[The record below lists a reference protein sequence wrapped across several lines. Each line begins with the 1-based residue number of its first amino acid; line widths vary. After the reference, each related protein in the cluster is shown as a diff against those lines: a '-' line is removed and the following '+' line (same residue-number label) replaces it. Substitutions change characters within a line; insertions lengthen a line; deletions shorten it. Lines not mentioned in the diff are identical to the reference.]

1 MRRQVLR
8 TIHFLL
14 MTVIAVVCLLPIVWM
29 VLGSMR
35 SYEELFQYATQV
47 SWNLLVPVNWTFQN
61 YIDVLFDDQH
71 PFLRYV
77 FNTLFVAS
85 TVTVLVLLIN
95 SLAAFAFA
103 KLRFRGSS
111 VIFVLFMSALIIP
124 GEVMLV
130 PNYMLINNLGWLN
143 SFKGLIIPSML
154 SVFGIF
160 LLKQFFE
167 EIPTEILESARL
179 DGASWL
185 KIYRVIVLPAAV
197 PAMITLGIITFL
209 GNWDAYLWPLVVIN
223 DDRKQLIQVAIANF
237 TSMAGTE
244 WTKVLA
250 ANTIATVPILILFFV
265 LQRYYI
271 QGITMSG
278 VKG

>member
-1 MRRQVLR
+1 MLR
-8 TIHFLL
+8 IIHFLG
-14 MTVIAVVCLLPIVWM
+14 MTIIAVVCLLPIIWM
-29 VLGSMR
+29 ILGSMR
-35 SYEELFQYATQV
+35 SYQELIQNAGHLSLNT
-47 SWNLLVPVNWTFQN
+47 LVPVEWTLKNFT
-61 YIDVLFDDQH
+61 DVIFDDQH

-77 FNTLFVAS
+77 FNTLFVAA
-85 TVTVLVLLIN
+85 TVTLLVLLIN

-103 KLRFRGSS
+103 KLSFRGSAA
-111 VIFVLFMSALIIP
+111 IFVLFMSALIIP

-130 PNYMLINNLGWLN
+130 PNYMLVNNLGWLN
-143 SFKGLIIPSML
+143 SFKALIIPSTL

-160 LLKQFFE
+160 MLKQFFE

-185 KIYRVIVLPAAV
+185 QIYRAIVLPASV
-197 PAMITLGIITFL
+197 PALITLGIITFL
-209 GNWDAYLWPLVVIN
+209 GNWDGYLWPLVVIN
-223 DDRKQLIQVAIANF
+223 DDKLQLIQVAIANF
-237 TSMAGTE
+237 TSISGTE

-250 ANTIATVPILILFFV
+250 ANTIATVPILILFLI
-265 LQRYYI
+265 LQRYYV

>member
-1 MRRQVLR
+1 MLR
-8 TIHFLL
+8 IVHFLT
-14 MTVIAVVCLLPIVWM
+14 MTVIAVICLLPIIWM
-29 VLGSMR
+29 ILGSMR
-35 SYEELFQYATQV
+35 SYQELFQYATQV
-47 SWNLLVPVNWTFQN
+47 SWHLLIPVDWTLQN
-61 YIDVLFDDQH
+61 YINVIFDDQK

-85 TVTVLVLLIN
+85 TVTFLVLLIN

-103 KLRFRGSS
+103 KLSFRGSAA
-111 VIFVLFMSALIIP
+111 IFILFMSALVIP

-130 PNYMLINNLGWLN
+130 PNYMLVSSFGWLD
-143 SFKGLIIPSML
+143 SFKGLIIPSTL

-160 LLKQFFE
+160 MLKQFFE

-185 KIYRVIVLPAAV
+185 QIYRAIVLPASV
-197 PAMITLGIITFL
+197 PALITLGIITFL
-209 GNWDAYLWPLVVIN
+209 GNWDAYLWPLVIIN
-223 DDRKQLIQVAIANF
+223 NDRLQLIQVAIANF

-250 ANTIATVPILILFFV
+250 ANTIATVPILILFLI
-265 LQRYYI
+265 LQRYYV

>member
-1 MRRQVLR
+1 MLR
-8 TIHFLL
+8 IIHFLV
-14 MTVIAVVCLLPIVWM
+14 MTIIAVVCLLPIFWM
-29 VLGSMR
+29 ILGSMR
-35 SYEELFQYATQV
+35 SYQELFQYAAQL
-47 SWNLLVPVNWTFQN
+47 SLNSLVPVEWTFKN
-61 YIDVLFDDQH
+61 YTDVIFDDQN

-85 TVTVLVLLIN
+85 TVTLLVLLIN

-103 KLRFRGSS
+103 KLSFRGSAA
-111 VIFVLFMSALIIP
+111 IFLLFMSALIIP

-130 PNYMLINNLGWLN
+130 PNYMLVSDLGWLN
-143 SFKGLIIPSML
+143 SFKALIIPSTL

-160 LLKQFFE
+160 MLKQFFE

-185 KIYRVIVLPAAV
+185 QIYRAIVLPASV
-197 PAMITLGIITFL
+197 PALITLGIITFL
-209 GNWDAYLWPLVVIN
+209 GNWDGYLWPLVVIN
-223 DDRKQLIQVAIANF
+223 EDRLQMIQVAIANF
-237 TSMAGTE
+237 TSIAGTE

-250 ANTIATVPILILFFV
+250 ASTIATVPILILFLV
-265 LQRYYI
+265 LQRYYV

>member
-1 MRRQVLR
+1 MRMLR
-8 TIHFLL
+8 IIHFLA
-14 MTVIAVVCLLPIVWM
+14 MSMIAVLCLLPIVWM
-29 VLGSMR
+29 ILGSMR
-35 SYEELFQYATQV
+35 SYQELFQYATQV
-47 SWNLLVPVNWTFQN
+47 SWHLFVPVDWIFKN
-61 YIDVLFDDQH
+61 YTDVIFDDQN

-77 FNTLFVAS
+77 FNTLFVAA
-85 TVTVLVLLIN
+85 TVTFLVLLIN

-103 KLRFRGSS
+103 KLSFRGSS
-111 VIFVLFMSALIIP
+111 AIFVLFMSALVIP

-130 PNYMLINNLGWLN
+130 PNYMLVSSLGWLD
-143 SFKGLIIPSML
+143 SFKSLIIPSTL

-160 LLKQFFE
+160 MMKQFFE

-185 KIYRVIVLPAAV
+185 QIYRTIVLPASV

-209 GNWDAYLWPLVVIN
+209 GNWDSYLWPLVVIN
-223 DDRKQLIQVAIANF
+223 DDRLQLIQVAIANF

-250 ANTIATVPILILFFV
+250 ANTIATVPILILFLV
-265 LQRYYI
+265 LQRYYV